1 MLFGTIVLAD
11 SFDDLEPYLWKE
23 SMFAA
28 ERHAEEIYFRDLA
41 HAKVF
46 AEVELEHRKFEA
58 AQKKKKEKEKK
69 EL

>member
-1 MLFGTIVLAD
+1 MLFGPIVLAD
-11 SFDDLEPYLWKE
+11 SIDDLEPYLWKV

-46 AEVELEHRKFEA
+46 AEVEYEKRKHA
-58 AQKKKKEKEKK
+58 AKQKKKKEHK